1 MVDTVLLSAGQNNLD
16 AVCQLADE
24 FQVGIELMHFAFP
37 EVLDAPTSDT
47 IARVKRALAGRDVP
61 LSIHGPFYDM
71 ATGSV
76 DEAVNALCRRRF
88 TQAIEAADAVGA
100 RRMVVHANFIATIRN
115 DYYRVGWHQRNVD
128 FWGDFASTADRLGVS
143 VLIENMWEYEPQI
156 IAKLLKDIDHPL
168 LGACLDVGHAAIFS
182 DPGITIQHWLDS
194 MSPWLTHFHLNDNNG
209 KIDEHHGFDYV
220 DGVLDYH
227 EILPKL
233 RRVTHPTWMVLEMD
247 SVDDMRASLP
257 YFAL

>member
-1 MVDTVLLSAGQNNLD
+1 
-16 AVCQLADE
+16 
-24 FQVGIELMHFAFP
+24 MHFAFP
-37 EVLDAPTSDT
+37 EVLDGPISDT
-47 IARVKRALAGRDVP
+47 LARVKQALARRDVP

-115 DYYRVGWHQRNVD
+115 GYYRVGWHQRNVD
-128 FWGDFASTADRLGVS
+128 FWGDFALTAARLGIS
-143 VLIENMWEYEPQI
+143 VLIENMWEFEPQI
-156 IAKLLKDIDHPL
+156 IANLLRDINHPL

-182 DPGITIQHWLDS
+182 DSDITLPHWLDLL
-194 MSPWLTHFHLNDNNG
+194 SPWLTHYHLNNNNG
-209 KIDEHHGFDYV
+209 KFDEHHGFDYD

-227 EILPKL
+227 AILPQL
-233 RRVTHPTWMVLEMD
+233 RKVANPTWMVLEMD

-257 YFAL
+257 YFEL